1 MKKWMLQFAV
11 VLLLAISP
19 NLLPH
24 SFAQAATHANT
35 LNWTASPTAGS
46 TVNVYRAPGACSSS
60 SVFSQLATGIVA
72 AGPYVDSNPIPGPA
86 CYYVTSSFNGVE
98 SLASNKI
105 TLTSPVLPQ
114 PPTGL
119 AGSSS

>member
-1 MKKWMLQFAV
+1 MKLYFRFAA
-11 VLLLAISP
+11 VLLLVISP
-19 NLLPH
+19 SLLPN
-24 SFAQAATHANT
+24 SFAQAATHSNT
-35 LNWTASPTAGS
+35 LTWTASPTAGS
-46 TVNVYRAPGACSSS
+46 TVNIYRAPGACSSS

-72 AGPYVDSNPIPGPA
+72 AGPYVDLTPIPGPA
-86 CYYVTSSFNGVE
+86 CYYVTSVFNGVE

-114 PPTGL
+114 PPSGL